1 MDIRNTRFTSIEQAT
16 EQYFNTGSHVQPEK
30 TSDVSFSDI
39 LNDKFRQKEQISG
52 LKFSRHAAQRLS
64 DRNIELSDEQLDRLG
79 KGAKLSSDKGIR
91 ESLVLM
97 DDYAFIVNTQKNTVI
112 TAMEKSQDENNVYT
126 NIDGAVLV

>member
-39 LNDKFRQKEQISG
+39 FRQKEQISG